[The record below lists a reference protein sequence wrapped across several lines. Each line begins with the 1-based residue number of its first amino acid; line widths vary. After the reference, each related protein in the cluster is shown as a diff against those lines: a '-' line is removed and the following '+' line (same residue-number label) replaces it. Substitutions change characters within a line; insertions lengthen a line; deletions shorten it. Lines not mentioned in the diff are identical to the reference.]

1 MCLERPKPPWEY
13 RLPKAHNPMR
23 RARADRVCSAVARIS
38 MAGRLLNALLWA
50 GVAYFCCMSVAHF
63 FGIKVPVLFIYY
75 DTPYYAYQ
83 DKIIAFAVVAYI
95 CLFASAVRLRDT
107 VPAALA
113 AIWVTV
119 LGLSAV
125 NLSSALRSV
134 LDGRGTT
141 LYWLQT
147 AALAIYA
154 LALTVLWWQSRQDAG
169 QSARLP
175 A

>member
-1 MCLERPKPPWEY
+1 M
-13 RLPKAHNPMR
+13 
-23 RARADRVCSAVARIS
+23 S
-38 MAGRLLNALLWA
+38 GRLLNVLLWA

-95 CLFASAVRLRDT
+95 CLFASAARSRET
-107 VPAALA
+107 VPAALV

-125 NLSSALRSV
+125 NLSSALQLVLAGRS
-134 LDGRGTT
+134 TA

-147 AALAIYA
+147 GALAIFA
-154 LALTVLWWQSRQDAG
+154 LALTVLWWRSRQEAAAAG
-169 QSARLP
+169 QLARVST
-175 A
+175 

>member
-1 MCLERPKPPWEY
+1 M
-13 RLPKAHNPMR
+13 
-23 RARADRVCSAVARIS
+23 S

-63 FGIKVPVLFIYY
+63 FGIKVPILFIYY
-75 DTPYYAYQ
+75 DTPFYAYQ

-95 CLFASAVRLRDT
+95 CLFTSAARSRDT
-107 VPAALA
+107 VPAALV

-125 NLSSALRSV
+125 NLSSALQLV
-134 LDGRGTT
+134 LEGRGTAI
-141 LYWLQT
+141 YWLQT

-154 LALTVLWWQSRQDAG
+154 LALSVLWWRSRQETAG
-169 QSARLP
+169 
-175 A
+175 